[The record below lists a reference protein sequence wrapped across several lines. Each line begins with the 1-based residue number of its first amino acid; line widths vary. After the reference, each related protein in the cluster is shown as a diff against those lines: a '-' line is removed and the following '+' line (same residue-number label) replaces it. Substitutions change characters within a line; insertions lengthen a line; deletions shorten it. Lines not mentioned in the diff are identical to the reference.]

1 MLFLIWMY
9 GPNAQYNEQNTDKM
23 EESMPVVKLVDT
35 EQRFSST
42 MPKSLPMLRYTGPC
56 ASSWFHE
63 TQRFYIEQ
71 ILSNNTWEVDR
82 ATAEILERDN
92 CVDIQII
99 ALSYQALSKMKL
111 QGRLDEAEALFRTA
125 LDKSRSPD
133 CETSVILEGR
143 LLEHYASLLKIM
155 GKHNK
160 ALEFIDEAKVKLFN
174 TAPSFE
180 KAVVIFVEIMLRQ
193 KHLTL
198 SDTTEVGNWY
208 QETLEIERNFELL
221 VNYSN
226 CMEEYEKPAI
236 CMFLI
241 CKAEFHLRSSQIMGD
256 LPPEDRRPTEDD
268 LQKAEACLKGVQMEI
283 FPTQVNYYKAQ
294 YYLNC
299 LVRPSFVETRI
310 FRSYC
315 ECQKCKTTVPSREDH
330 K

>member
-1 MLFLIWMY
+1 
-9 GPNAQYNEQNTDKM
+9 
-23 EESMPVVKLVDT
+23 MPVVKVVDT

-56 ASSWFHE
+56 ASSLFHE

-71 ILSNNTWEVDR
+71 ILSNNTQEVDR
-82 ATAEILERDN
+82 ATAEILERNN
-92 CVDIQII
+92 CVDIQVI

-133 CETSVILEGR
+133 CENSVILAGR

-155 GKHNK
+155 GKHTK
-160 ALEFIDEAKVKLFN
+160 ALECIDEAKVKLFN

-193 KHLTL
+193 KHLTP
-198 SDTTEVGNWY
+198 SDTTDIGNWSR
-208 QETLEIERNFELL
+208 ETLERNFELL
-221 VNYSN
+221 VNYAN
-226 CMEEYEKPAI
+226 YMEEYEKPAI

-294 YYLNC
+294 YYLALSDLHLWRQEYSEAIVN
-299 LVRPSFVETRI
+299 VRNAKQQFLQGKITNDKSCIPDQRLKLLEKLEAYKDYSV
-310 FRSYC
+310 Y
-315 ECQKCKTTVPSREDH
+315 VL
-330 K
+330 